1 MSLQSG
7 SGTFLSSPKRNAMP
21 SRASLPAP
29 TRTTT
34 NLLSASVDLFMLEIL
49 YNWQELENKPC
60 LQVCVVTDYLR
71 PKSRIYGTG
80 RQEC

>member
-7 SGTFLSSPKRNAMP
+7 SGTFSSSPKRNAMP

-49 YNWQELENKPC
+49 YKWQELENKPC
-60 LQVCVVTDYLR
+60 LQACVVTDYLR
-71 PKSRIYGTG
+71 PKNRIYGTG